1 MLVGKEYREGP
12 ESQWAGVI
20 SPDGE
25 RVPRLS
31 PFGAVEPWKDP
42 AAEYVGTAAMKR
54 AQAIYP
60 EPPLVLLVSN
70 NEPPDLRWS
79 KHGPLEEISKRY
91 LDRYGKGRDDAF
103 RRRVVAEG
111 WMERYPVMFK
121 AMREAFVSDAWRAN
135 VRFVGYGAWP
145 LAPRPLGGLEGL
157 FADHGRVDR
166 ARLALLAGRQPFV
179 LHEQLGRQH
188 DTGCFSTQV
197 ESMNWVFMLDE
208 AWRVKSQF
216 LVRNFHMDGRDRRLD
231 EGTARNAEG
240 PSANLSSGALAGTA
254 GASTRTCQE
263 VEGDAVP
270 GRRPDLSA
278 RARRRL
284 GAIRPLWLLRPRT
297 VREFRGHATPLAPVE
312 ALLDGDRQGGRSC
325 LEQRTSRGVLCRG
338 ALVANTAHPHPYQV
352 DIPPEYANIPR
363 WYCLDTNLDPPR
375 PWDLTTN
382 LPVFALAL
390 VLGDG
395 RGAGGADRAD
405 GRRWLVYA
413 HSPLADRSGVEI
425 AIPGSRTITVDVPRR
440 GAFYLVDDHRVVTVW
455 PGQDRP
461 LNGPAQ

>member
-1 MLVGKEYREGP
+1 MKGTGAETPRDLL
-12 ESQWAGVI
+12 QI
-20 SPDGE
+20 SSSG
-25 RVPRLS
+25 LS
-31 PFGAVEPWKDP
+31 PEQRGSVDAK
-42 AAEYVGTAAMKR
+42 
-54 AQAIYP
+54 
-60 EPPLVLLVSN
+60 LVKKS
-70 NEPPDLRWS
+70 
-79 KHGPLEEISKRY
+79 
-91 LDRYGKGRDDAF
+91 
-103 RRRVVAEG
+103 
-111 WMERYPVMFK
+111 K
-121 AMREAFVSDAWRAN
+121 AMQYLVDGQTYPPERA
-135 VRFVGYGAWP
+135 
-145 LAPRPLGGLEGL
+145 
-157 FADHGRVDR
+157 
-166 ARLALLAGRQPFV
+166 AG
-179 LHEQLGRQH
+179 
-188 DTGCFSTQV
+188 
-197 ESMNWVFMLDE
+197 WV
-208 AWRVKSQF
+208 QF
-216 LVRNFHMDGRDRRLD
+216 G
-231 EGTARNAEG
+231 
-240 PSANLSSGALAGTA
+240 
-254 GASTRTCQE
+254 
-263 VEGDAVP
+263 
-270 GRRPDLSA
+270 
-278 RARRRL
+278 
-284 GAIRPLWLLRPRT
+284 LWLLRPRT

-312 ALLDGDRQGGRSC
+312 PYWMETVKAVDRVWNNELLVEFWR
-325 LEQRTSRGVLCRG
+325 RG